1 MRKTSYIVIGIISIV
16 LGIIGI
22 FVPGLPTTPFLLLS
36 SWLFYKSSK
45 RLHDWLHR
53 SRWLGKYIRHYESR
67 QGVGLLSKLISIAC
81 MWGMI
86 CLSVF
91 CFIENSHVRILL
103 FILGIIGTCSV
114 IFIVPNARKDR
125 STGTDTS
132 K

>member
-1 MRKTSYIVIGIISIV
+1 MRKTLYIVIGIISIV

-91 CFIENSHVRILL
+91 CFIENYFMENDRTADLGKLRLNAGTNLDIVERI
-103 FILGIIGTCSV
+103 
-114 IFIVPNARKDR
+114 
-125 STGTDTS
+125 
-132 K
+132 